1 MTVHISSGN
10 SKLGKHIPNISLP
23 PGYTCVKGVPCA
35 EASSCYAHKAW
46 RQYPNVRRA
55 WTENLIH
62 FMMQPENYF
71 IQIQQYLWL
80 HKPKRFRWHVAGD
93 IPNQDYLEHMIL
105 IAKLNRL
112 TAFLCFT
119 KRYELSYSGL
129 PSNLSIIAS
138 AWPGYSIVHVP
149 WTAEA
154 INYVTGGFLPIAW
167 CQDGTE
173 TRIPHDAIACPGS
186 CDGCDECW
194 SLRQTGKDVWFHK
207 H

>member
-35 EASSCYAHKAW
+35 KASSCYAHKAW

-55 WTENLIH
+55 WTENLVH
-62 FMMQPENYF
+62 FMMEPESYF
-71 IQIQQYLWL
+71 MEIQKYLWS

-93 IPNQDYLEHMIL
+93 IPNQAYLNYMGVL
-105 IAKLNRL
+105 AGLNRM
-112 TAFLCFT
+112 TDFLCFT
-119 KRYELSYSGL
+119 KRYELSYSKL
-129 PSNLSIIAS
+129 PKNLSIVIS
-138 AWPGYSIVHVP
+138 AWPGHAIANVP
-149 WTAEA
+149 YTSEGRGE
-154 INYVTGGFLPIAW
+154 YGFLPIAW

-173 TRIPHDAIACPGS
+173 TRIPQGAYECPGS
-186 CDGCDECW
+186 CATCDECW
-194 SLRQTGKDVWFHK
+194 WLRQKHRDVWFHK